1 MEAGSNT
8 YQKGEVKVEEIIK
21 SNEKRTNTKTIT
33 RNTRSAKSTSS
44 SDTTVT
50 DTTNIDSSRNT
61 TSKKTANNSRTTKTK
76 KTTSSADSP
85 KREDMLP
92 IRLQNVSKL
101 VGAHVSITGGVQN
114 SILNSLAI
122 GANAFALFLR
132 NQRTWKS
139 TPLDPKVI
147 TAFRENCIENNYQPN
162 CILPHGS
169 YLINLGNPDKT
180 KREKSYEAFLEDLRR
195 CESLGIERYNFHPG
209 SSVGGCSTEQSITY
223 IAECINKAHQETN
236 NVICVIENMAGSGY
250 VIGSKF
256 KELADI
262 ISRVNDKDR
271 VGVCIDT
278 CHAFAA
284 GYDLRTSK
292 AYEKT
297 MEKFSNIVGFKYL
310 KGMHLNDS
318 LTDLGSNRDRHANI
332 GKGYMGLEPFRLIMN
347 DDRLNGIPLILETPT
362 EQGDEYQKEIE
373 LLYELVGKS
382 DLSQVKLPDD
392 FVQGQQVKGNN
403 SGKRIQSSI
412 LDFGSKKKK
421 KDDSTDED

>member
-1 MEAGSNT
+1 MEARSKT
-8 YQKGEVKVEEIIK
+8 YQKEEVEAAEIIK
-21 SNEKRTNTKTIT
+21 SNEKQTNTKTIIT
-33 RNTRSAKSTSS
+33 RNNNI
-44 SDTTVT
+44 TTAT
-50 DTTNIDSSRNT
+50 DTTNIDSSSRSTTSDT
-61 TSKKTANNSRTTKTK
+61 TSKRIKTANNSRTTKTK
-76 KTTSSADSP
+76 TKRTTSSAVSP
-85 KREDMLP
+85 EREDMFP

-101 VGAHVSITGGVQN
+101 VGAHVSIGGGIQN
-114 SILNSLAI
+114 SIINSLAI

-139 TPLDPKVI
+139 SPLDSKVI
-147 TAFRENCIENNYQPN
+147 TAFREKCIENNYQPN

-169 YLINLGNPDKT
+169 YLINLGNPDKA
-180 KREKSYEAFLEDLRR
+180 KREKSYEAFLEDLKR
-195 CESLGIERYNFHPG
+195 CESL
-209 SSVGGCSTEQSITY
+209 GCSTEQSIIY
-223 IAECINKAHQETN
+223 IAECINQAHQETK
-236 NVICVIENMAGSGY
+236 NVICVIENMAGSGN

-262 ISRVNDKDR
+262 ITRIKIEWESVSIHVMRSQRK
-271 VGVCIDT
+271 T
-278 CHAFAA
+278 
-284 GYDLRTSK
+284 
-292 AYEKT
+292 YEET
-297 MEKFSNIVGFKYL
+297 MEKFSKIVGFKYL

-382 DLSQVKLPDD
+382 NLSQVKLPKD
-392 FVQGQQVKGNN
+392 FVQGQQVNGNGKRKGGNN
-403 SGKRIQSSI
+403 NNKKQST
-412 LDFGSKKKK
+412 LDFGNKKK